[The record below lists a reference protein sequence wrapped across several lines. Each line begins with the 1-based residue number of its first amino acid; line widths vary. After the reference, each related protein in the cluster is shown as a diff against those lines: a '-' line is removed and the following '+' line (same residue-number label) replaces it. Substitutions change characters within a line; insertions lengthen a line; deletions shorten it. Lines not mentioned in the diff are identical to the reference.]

1 MVLLW
6 RKEFWMIMQLLIWR
20 VIFTNKIH
28 IPKKIIPKGT
38 FNIQWSD
45 TIDYDNIL
53 ASYIENHK
61 GKLIYVPEG
70 SDVKQ
75 LAGEIKCTKVK
86 DQISNDGFDRFESLH
101 TKSGGLSRVGQLMNA
116 IDWFKDVHISNY
128 HQEFNVKQT
137 EKKLTND
144 VGDIDEIRQG
154 SVLYISHVT
163 VRDDFNGFGLGLFL
177 VDQADHLLNDPMSL
191 CLLIP
196 FPLQYENAEVA
207 KEDSEFAVAKE
218 KVTNHWMRYL
228 Y

>member
-6 RKEFWMIMQLLIWR
+6 RKELRMIMQLLIWR
-20 VIFTNKIH
+20 MISTYKMH

-38 FNIQWSD
+38 FHIQWSD

-61 GKLIYVPEG
+61 GSLKFVPDG
-70 SDVKQ
+70 SNVRQ
-75 LAGEIKCTKVK
+75 PAGEIKCAKVK
-86 DQISNDGFDRFESLH
+86 DQISNDGFDRFEYLH

-137 EKKLTND
+137 GKKLTND
-144 VGDIDEIRQG
+144 VGDINEIRQG

-163 VRDDFNGFGLGLFL
+163 VEDDFNGFGLGLFL
-177 VDQADHLLNDPMSL
+177 VDQAGILYHLRVDSFTYAFSWSTYL
-191 CLLIP
+191 CRI
-196 FPLQYENAEVA
+196 
-207 KEDSEFAVAKE
+207 
-218 KVTNHWMRYL
+218 
-228 Y
+228 